1 MAKDQD
7 EEVVMYDEDIIK
19 RNRRNTWIFV
29 IAVVIVV
36 LAAIVSALLINKYVI
51 TSYEIDGSSMYPT
64 LIGASYDEEGN
75 KVIGD
80 YVYLNKSKKKFDRGD
95 IIVFIAHEDDQGNQ
109 TKYVKRIIGVAGDT
123 VEIKDNI
130 LYVNGERKDES
141 YINEPM
147 ITLDITVTVQDG
159 CYFVM
164 GDNRNHSSDSRT
176 EWADNNHCVPG
187 SRIIGKAFLIKHA
200 SGKLQWIKK

>member
-1 MAKDQD
+1 MADKEPQ
-7 EEVVMYDEDIIK
+7 ELYDEDIIK
-19 RNRRNTWIFV
+19 RNRRNTYIFV
-29 IAVVIVV
+29 IAIVVVV
-36 LAAIVSALLINKYVI
+36 LAAIISALLINKYVI

-80 YVYLNKSKKKFDRGD
+80 YVYLNKSKKKYDRGD
-95 IIVFIAHEDDQGNQ
+95 IIVFVAHVDEATGAE
-109 TKYVKRIIGVAGDT
+109 TKYVKRIIGIPGDT
-123 VEIKDNI
+123 VEIKDNV
-130 LYVNGERKDES
+130 LYLNGERQDES

-147 ITLDITVTVQDG
+147 ITPDIKVTVQDG

-176 EWADNNHCVPG
+176 EWADNNHCVPT